1 MAARPRRH
9 NVTIPNLYCKLDKRT
24 SKVYW
29 QYRHPVTNQFIGF
42 GTDEDAA
49 KEAAIEANRI
59 ISQQQ
64 TKQIT
69 ILVDMALKKEAK
81 LTTGMRLFSWIEI
94 YEKICNER
102 IESGEIAKST
112 GKALVKSAKILEKR
126 LPNVRLRNIDT
137 KALASIIDE
146 YKSEGKNRMAQF
158 LRANWIDMFK
168 EAQHSG
174 EVDQGYNPAL
184 ATRKV
189 HAKVKRARLSFDE
202 WQKIYEAAK
211 NTLAPAASNS
221 MLLALIT
228 GQRRTDIAKMK
239 FSDVWDDHLHIEQSK
254 TGAKIALPL
263 SLRCN
268 ALGMSL
274 GEAIAICRDRVL
286 SPYMIHHV
294 RNNRG
299 KKPGDPI
306 WEDSLSRYFSEA
318 RISAGVNPDKDQT
331 PPSFHEQRS
340 LSERLYRAQ
349 GINTQLLLGHKSIA
363 MTDKYNDDR
372 GADWKKLAL

>member
-24 SKVYW
+24 SKIYW

-42 GTDEDAA
+42 GTDEVAA

-59 ISQQQ
+59 IAQQQ

-69 ILVDMALKKEAK
+69 VLVDMAIKKETK
-81 LTTGMRLFSWIEI
+81 IKTGMRLSAWINQ

-102 IESGEIAKST
+102 IEAGEIVKLT
-112 GKALVKSAKILEKR
+112 GKALIQSAKVLEQR
-126 LPNVRLRNIDT
+126 LPNVSLRNIDT
-137 KALASIIDE
+137 KSLAMIIEE
-146 YKSEGKNRMAQF
+146 YKSRGKNRMAQY

-168 EAQHSG
+168 EAQHAG

-189 HAKVKRARLSFDE
+189 RAKVKRSRLSFED
-202 WQKIYEAAK
+202 WLNIYEAAK
-211 NTLAPAASNS
+211 NTLPPAASNS
-221 MLLALIT
+221 MLLALLT
-228 GQRRTDIAKMK
+228 GQRRSDIAKMK
-239 FSDVWDDHLHIEQSK
+239 FSDVWDNHLHIQQSK
-254 TGAKIALPL
+254 TGAKIAIPL
-263 SLRCN
+263 TLRCN
-268 ALGMSL
+268 EIGITL
-274 GEAIAICRDRVL
+274 GEAIAICRDRIL

-294 RNNRG
+294 RNNRDT
-299 KKPGDPI
+299 KPGDPLS
-306 WEDSLSRYFSEA
+306 EVSLSHYFLKA
-318 RISAGVNPDKDQT
+318 RIEAGVTSAKDQT

-349 GINTQLLLGHKSIA
+349 GINTQILLGHKSLT

-372 GADWKKLAL
+372 SADWKTLAI